1 MFPIHNDVGL
11 EVARIIVLKM
21 VRALN
26 QPMPSLPTTKEMMRS
41 MMMHQLWQ
49 KHTIDEVNEGR
60 CGPQIQRCLNDVITE
75 LGQMSE
81 REMQEQITIRMRS
94 KPHKTLSTPL
104 LYSR

>member
-1 MFPIHNDVGL
+1 M
-11 EVARIIVLKM
+11 A
-21 VRALN
+21 RALN

-60 CGPQIQRCLNDVITE
+60 CGPQMQRCLNDVITE

-81 REMQEQITIRMRS
+81 REMQEQITIRMI
-94 KPHKTLSTPL
+94 KTTQDSLHPTTL
-104 LYSR
+104 FKIAT